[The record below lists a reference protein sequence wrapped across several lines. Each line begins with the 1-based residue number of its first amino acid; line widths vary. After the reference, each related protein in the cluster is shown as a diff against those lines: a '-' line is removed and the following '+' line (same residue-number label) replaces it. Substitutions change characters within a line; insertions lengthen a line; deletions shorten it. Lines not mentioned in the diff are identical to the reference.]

1 MDLKYFKNQGDGV
14 FDILLTGIV
23 GEKLDG
29 DEIAKE
35 IKFLNEIGAKVI
47 KEHINS
53 VGGSLINGLSIV
65 SANLNSK
72 AEIQTIN
79 EGMAGS
85 IMSVILSSGSPGKRF
100 GLDFSTAVI
109 HDLSFDGVMLEEI
122 EDEKLKS
129 EAKKLKESLVQIYA
143 NNTKLTKSQARK
155 MMTADT
161 MLNATEQKN
170 IGLIDEILP
179 SKMKPVI
186 TKNMSYADIMN
197 ICRDKSK
204 FQNVF
209 NGDSSKTTDNEPQ
222 WVTVDKRKLPREAFA
237 EDRPDNPSEWGF
249 PHHFIK
255 DGKIDEETERF
266 ETGTMFLHKGGLN
279 AAWAAAQ
286 GARTGQE
293 ADQFI
298 INHLAKHRKDLGLD
312 NNNQNSKKMS
322 NLTKFYNLSDEANE
336 AAILEEAQKDRSKLE
351 LTETKVTSL
360 EKSGGKKDTEI
371 ADLKKEVDKFRN
383 EAIESSVEAAIKA
396 GKYTEDK
403 KESLIENA
411 KNIGLEAF
419 NAFTESMAATPVD
432 ILNQI
437 KEKGTSGGEGEKKSK
452 EQKLAE
458 EWQELITNNKPE
470 AQRIKHEEPKRFEAY
485 TEAWNKF

>member
-29 DEIAKE
+29 DEIARE
-35 IKFLNEIGAKVI
+35 IKFLNDSGAKVI

-100 GLDFSTAVI
+100 GLDFSTAVL
-109 HDLSFDGVMLEEI
+109 HDPSFDGVTLEEI
-122 EDEKLKS
+122 VDEKTKS

-143 NNTKLTKSQARK
+143 NNTSLTKSQARK

-161 MLNATEQKN
+161 MLDSTEQKN

-179 SKMKPVI
+179 SKMKPAI
-186 TKNMSYADIMN
+186 TKSMSYADIMN
-197 ICRDKSK
+197 ICSDKSK
-204 FQNVF
+204 FQNIF
-209 NGDSSKTTDNEPQ
+209 NGGSSKTTDDEPQ
-222 WVTVDKRKLPREAFA
+222 WGTVDKRKLPREAFA

-249 PHHFIK
+249 PHHFVK

-266 ETGTMFLHKGGLN
+266 ETGTMFLHKGGLD

-312 NNNQNSKKMS
+312 NNNQKQKNMS
-322 NLTKFYNLSDEANE
+322 DLTKYFNLSDDANE
-336 AAILEEAQKDRSKLE
+336 ASILKEAQKDRSKLE
-351 LTETKVTSL
+351 LNEAKVTAL
-360 EKSGGKKDTEI
+360 EKSGGEKDTEI
-371 ADLKKEVDKFRN
+371 ANLKQDVEKYQNKAVE
-383 EAIESSVEAAIKA
+383 EAVEADIKA
-396 GKYTEDK
+396 GKFTEDK
-403 KESLIENA
+403 KDELVKNA
-411 KNIGLEAF
+411 KNIGLEAYK
-419 NAFTESMAATPVD
+419 AFTDSVPVKHVD
-432 ILNQI
+432 VLNQVNA
-437 KEKGTSGGEGEKKSK
+437 GDGADAEKKSK
-452 EQKLAE
+452 EQKLFDEYQNLAE
-458 EWQELITNNKPE
+458 KDPIELK
-470 AQRIKHEEPKRFEAY
+470 RIKDQEPARFEKMFN
-485 TEAWNKF
+485 AWNK